1 MKKVHVIINPASGGD
16 EPVLNTLNRV
26 FAAHDVAWD
35 VSITHGPGDAERLAR
50 EAVAAGVDLVAGY
63 GGDGTV
69 MEIANGLV
77 DSHVPL
83 GVLPGGTGNS
93 VAKELNMPLDLARA
107 AELLCQTDDV
117 RHIDLGRVG
126 DRYFVLHL
134 YAGLQP
140 SQRADRDL
148 KDSMG
153 VLAYLVS
160 ALRVLRDPQV
170 TGYMLSVDGEQIEQE
185 GVVCLVFNTL
195 NVGVELPFTKTIRPD
210 DGLLDL
216 VLVKKASLGVLPSLL
231 EREREDDFLQHWRG
245 REISV
250 RAESVQDVWIDG
262 EEGGKT
268 PFTAV
273 AVPRALR
280 VVTPQ

>member
-16 EPVLNTLNRV
+16 EPVVNTLNRV

-231 EREREDDFLQHWRG
+231 ERERADDFLQHWRG

-250 RAESVQDVWIDG
+250 RAESVQEVCIDW